1 MDECTENCSNSSFII
16 SDKLNGPALAIV
28 VGIEMILALLT
39 NLAIF
44 IFTLYQWKSLK
55 QPSIIFLTGLVLAN
69 LIMAIFFMPFTV
81 ITAAVGEWIFGKTA
95 REKQAVCEFVGFM
108 FGLSVG
114 YSTHTLAL
122 VSFDR
127 FLFIVKPLLYI
138 KYMKTRTAVVIIS
151 TLWVLVTFLNTTP
164 LYGLGQFKF
173 SPRISSCF
181 PKFTRHY
188 VIYFSLVSIIP
199 YTTIIVTS
207 TWTFIHTKRFIT
219 RRHNENMVASLSVER
234 QELRQTI
241 YNRKIYNLIGIF
253 GTLLIVHLLSL
264 APYIILC
271 IVGLIVGFRAIPT
284 ILFASTLVFYLLHN
298 FTNAVVQSYFRQD
311 LRQVTIAVMRRL
323 YYERHNHDLQV
334 KERNDS
340 SNVQTEV
347 TLMKD
352 LY

>member
-1 MDECTENCSNSSFII
+1 MVECTENCSMSRFII
-16 SDKLNGPALAIV
+16 SDELNGPVFAVV
-28 VGIEMILALLT
+28 VGIELILALLT
-39 NLAIF
+39 NLTVF

-81 ITAAVGEWIFGKTA
+81 ITAAVGEWIFGKTV
-95 REKQAVCEFVGFM
+95 REKEAVCEFVGFM

-122 VSFDR
+122 ISFDR

-138 KYMKTRTAVVIIS
+138 KYMKTWTAVVIIS
-151 TLWVLVTFLNTTP
+151 TLWVILTILNTTP
-164 LYGLGQFKF
+164 WYGLGQFKF
-173 SPRISSCF
+173 APHICSCF
-181 PKFTRHY
+181 PNFTRNY
-188 VIYFSLVSIIP
+188 VTYFSLISIIP

-207 TWTFIHTKRFIT
+207 TWTFIHTKRFVT
-219 RRHNENMVASLSVER
+219 RRHNENMVASLPVER

-253 GTLLIVHLLSL
+253 GTLLIVHLVSL

-271 IVGLIVGFRAIPT
+271 IVGLFVGFRNIPT

-311 LRQVTIAVMRRL
+311 LRQEIITVIKRL
-323 YYERHNHDLQV
+323 CCGSHSLDL
-334 KERNDS
+334 
-340 SNVQTEV
+340 
-347 TLMKD
+347 
-352 LY
+352 